1 MPPEPP
7 VAEPVPDVVDEAPVA
22 VAEPTVVIPAEPK
35 PPEAQRLRSVAI
47 VLTGRQPAY
56 ENVANELAKHI
67 DNYST
72 FDLSDKREPPVTTL
86 RRINDADYRAVI
98 AIGLRAAQSA
108 VAMSRAPVVFCQVFN
123 LQDYELL
130 TDATRGIAALPPLGL
145 NMAAWKSIDPALQR
159 VGAIIGAGHDE
170 LISEARVAAEK
181 HGVELYVRV
190 SQSDQETQ
198 YIFKR
203 MVREIDG
210 FWLFPDNRILS
221 PRVLEQMLADAK
233 QNRVRVSVFS
243 ESMLAMGASI
253 SASTV
258 DSDIAETIVGVL
270 RKIEAGN
277 IASVPAVS
285 PLTEVRIV
293 SNDALLKYLL
303 PTAASAPRLNASA
316 VKQ

>member
-35 PPEAQRLRSVAI
+35 PPESKRLRSVAI

-72 FDLSDKREPPVTTL
+72 FDLSDKREPPVTTF

-159 VGAIIGAGHDE
+159 VGAIIGTGHDE
-170 LISEARVAAEK
+170 LISEARMAAEK
-181 HGVELYVRV
+181 HGVDLYVRV

-233 QNRVRVSVFS
+233 QNRVRVAVFS
-243 ESMLAMGASI
+243 ESMLAMGGSI

-293 SNDALLKYLL
+293 SNDALLNYLL
-303 PTAASAPRLNASA
+303 PTAASVPRLNAST